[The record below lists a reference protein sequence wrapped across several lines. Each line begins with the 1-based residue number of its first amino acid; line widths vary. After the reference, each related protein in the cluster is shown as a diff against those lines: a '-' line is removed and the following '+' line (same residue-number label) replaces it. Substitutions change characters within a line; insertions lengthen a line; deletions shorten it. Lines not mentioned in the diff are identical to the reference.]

1 MVHLSTKI
9 VHLWSE
15 KWSIYAPKNYPF
27 MLRKMVHLCSENGPF
42 MVRKWSIYCTKN
54 GPFIARKMIH
64 LLHEKWTIYLP
75 EKWSIYLAKNGL
87 GVVVYLGAKIPG
99 ESTPLCISEP
109 KNAGDR
115 SRCVSWSRGSWGVDV
130 VVYLGA
136 GDHRESRSLC
146 ISEPTILVKFV
157 ESLQNPR
164 DYKIENTRKNIVSCF
179 VRCPTPPHPT
189 LSYLS
194 GWDLEHPG
202 EILENSR
209 KSSRVVENSR
219 GFWRNPLKSSRTLED
234 PGEML

>member
-1 MVHLSTKI
+1 MIHLC
-9 VHLWSE
+9 SE
-15 KWSIYAPKNYPF
+15 NGPF
-27 MLRKMVHLCSENGPF
+27 MLRKMVHLWSENGPF
-42 MVRKWSIYCTKN
+42 IVRKMVHLLHEN
-54 GPFIARKMIH
+54 GPFIARKMDHLSARKMIH
-64 LLHEKWTIYLP
+64 LFGE
-75 EKWSIYLAKNGL
+75 NGL

-136 GDHRESRSLC
+136 GNHRESRSLC

-189 LSYLS
+189 LSYYLS

-202 EILENSR
+202 EIIENSR
-209 KSSRVVENSR
+209 KSSRVFETSR